1 MLALKCPHWGEL
13 TILFSEKSRDFFE
26 VSSFSD
32 RVSAPNDRTDVSLPS
47 SILEYAKRIFSVV
60 ASSGK
65 IKSISIGYSILR
77 DAKM

>member
-1 MLALKCPHWGEL
+1 MLALKCLLWGEL

-32 RVSAPNDRTDVSLPS
+32 RVSAPNDRTEVSLPS